1 MTGLAFTSMSRENL
15 DRLRAVPLFA
25 GLDET
30 GLERLAAIANQFDAP
45 SGHVLM
51 ERGQPGTGI
60 FVIEEGTVRVDLPGG
75 DQVTLRAGDFV
86 GELSV
91 LADAPRTARV
101 CVTDDL
107 KAVAIRRNDLTELLK
122 SEPSI
127 ALAMLRALAHRFVGD
142 HPG

>member
-1 MTGLAFTSMSRENL
+1 MSRDNL

-25 GLDET
+25 GLDQM

-45 SGHVLM
+45 TGHVLM

-75 DQVTLRAGDFV
+75 DQVTLGAGDFV

-91 LADAPRTARV
+91 LADTPRMARV
-101 CVTDDL
+101 CVADDL
-107 KAVAIRRNDLTELLK
+107 KAVAIRRNDLTELLQ

-142 HPG
+142 HPA